1 MAQSTICRKC
11 SGYFEIKKPR
21 PDGEEGSDSDSIF
34 RRISKLVSG
43 EKTITIKC
51 FRCGVKQ
58 VVSDIAKSSLC
69 PGCGHYIDLR
79 DHKISTVFS
88 RTIETQGV
96 VTITAKADVSS
107 TKITCREAFV
117 YGKLRGQLVC
127 TGRAH
132 VKHKGKIF
140 GGVEA
145 QDLIVEKKSDVEFS
159 RILKVHNATIG
170 GKVYARIDAEG
181 EVNITKTGELE
192 GSVHAKSMTVE
203 KGGKFS
209 GELYIGRQVMEQ
221 QELLPLSKK
230 TAGDLF
236 EGTPSPEP
244 A

>member
-11 SGYFEIKKPR
+11 SGYFEIRKPGA
-21 PDGEEGSDSDSIF
+21 DGEEETDSGFF

-43 EKTITIKC
+43 EKKITIKC
-51 FRCGVKQ
+51 FRCEVRQ

-127 TGRAH
+127 TGEAH
-132 VKHKGKIF
+132 IKHKGKIF

-159 RILKVHNATIG
+159 RILRVRNATIG
-170 GKVYARIDAEG
+170 GKVYARIDADG
-181 EVNITKTGELE
+181 VVNITKTGELE

-209 GELYIGRQVMEQ
+209 GELYIGKQVMEQ

-230 TAGDLF
+230 QAAELF
-236 EGTPSPEP
+236 EGTPSPKL